1 MEEKDYSLPN
11 LDEQALKRWVVQD
24 EPLPEEIEEVW
35 DIPIGNYLRPEVE
48 YAEESREPSI
58 GKTVENLWILMY
70 LWLIGL
76 TVSVGILFY
85 LVLTGE

>member
-1 MEEKDYSLPN
+1 MDEKDFQLPN
-11 LDEQALKRWVVQD
+11 LDERALKRWVVPD

-48 YAEESREPSI
+48 YAEEENPSI
-58 GKTVENLWILMY
+58 EESVGNFVVVIY

-76 TVSVGILFY
+76 TLSVGFLFY